1 LPYERNLNQP
11 VASTIAFAQARRPY
25 PLYSNITYA
34 DNGANSLYSA
44 LQTQVQKRFTKG
56 LLFSSAWTWAK
67 SLSDTDDT
75 GDFELNTVIENTYD
89 RRRDRGNMYSVPRHQ
104 WMNQFLY
111 ELPLGKGKLRG
122 GWQLNGLLNAQSG
135 NWFSPFWP
143 GIDPSNT
150 NTVGVRP
157 NIVKDSIP
165 MPKTL
170 NEWFDPS
177 AFAAPASGSFGNAG
191 RGIIE
196 GPGYVLFNAGLQK
209 AVTLEKLGRIV
220 FTASFQ
226 NLLNHVNLG
235 EPLSSSQSYL
245 TVTTANAAK
254 ITSTHVFPP
263 AGSPRSGMLGL
274 RWSF

>member
-1 LPYERNLNQP
+1 
-11 VASTIAFAQARRPY
+11 
-25 PLYSNITYA
+25 
-34 DNGANSLYSA
+34 
-44 LQTQVQKRFTKG
+44 
-56 LLFSSAWTWAK
+56 
-67 SLSDTDDT
+67 
-75 GDFELNTVIENTYD
+75 
-89 RRRDRGNMYSVPRHQ
+89 
-104 WMNQFLY
+104 
-111 ELPLGKGKLRG
+111 
-122 GWQLNGLLNAQSG
+122 
-135 NWFSPFWP
+135 
-143 GIDPSNT
+143 
-150 NTVGVRP
+150 
-157 NIVKDSIP
+157 

-177 AFAAPASGSFGNAG
+177 AFAAPASGGFGNAG